1 MPKTLGVENIFRRL
15 IMNSKKT
22 IKGFINPN
30 LTVIIILTVFPLT
43 TIIGLLALLFGTLP
57 TMSRSKKCLEAL
69 ESKGELDRAA
79 TELTSANAKRYVNG
93 KLVLTDNYIFCKG
106 TGIVLSYSD
115 VLWTYKH
122 RLTRSLLF
130 IPIAVNDS
138 IYLATKTMKPREV
151 ATMGKDK
158 MDEIK
163 NAIVEIY
170 RHNNSC
176 LIGYTNENVAKY
188 KALKKQ

>member
-1 MPKTLGVENIFRRL
+1 
-15 IMNSKKT
+15 
-22 IKGFINPN
+22 
-30 LTVIIILTVFPLT
+30 
-43 TIIGLLALLFGTLP
+43 
-57 TMSRSKKCLEAL
+57 
-69 ESKGELDRAA
+69 
-79 TELTSANAKRYVNG
+79 
-93 KLVLTDNYIFCKG
+93 
-106 TGIVLSYSD
+106 
-115 VLWTYKH
+115 
-122 RLTRSLLF
+122 
-130 IPIAVNDS
+130 
-138 IYLATKTMKPREV
+138 MKPREV